1 MENKKLKKSKI
12 GRKPYIAN
20 KNLLK
25 ELFIKIENKEI
36 TNAEAWTIAR
46 L

>member
-1 MENKKLKKSKI
+1 MENKKV

-25 ELFIKIENKEI
+25 ELFIKIKNKEI
-36 TNAEAWTIAR
+36 TNEEAWTIAR